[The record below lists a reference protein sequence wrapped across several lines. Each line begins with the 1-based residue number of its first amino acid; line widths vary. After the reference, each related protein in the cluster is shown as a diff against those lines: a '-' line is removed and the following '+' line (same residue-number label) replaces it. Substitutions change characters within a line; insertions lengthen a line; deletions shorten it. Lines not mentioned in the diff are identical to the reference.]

1 MNVGVAGD
9 CHLDL
14 VEDSPLLHLSAPATT
29 LLPYYAPDLHV
40 LSHTPNGKM
49 YLDGTLLASN
59 ITSVTVLGDLVLY
72 IVNDVTPRLCL
83 LPLTQLA
90 SFASFTQAPSC
101 VPTLPIASRAL
112 ERGSLYIGC
121 GRDGRVIVQLPRGN
135 LETFYPRLLS
145 CRMLEQY
152 LFGSERPERWRT
164 VVELMRRQ
172 RIRRS
177 GSWER
182 DVALDVLYDLDPAY
196 FCSHA
201 EEFVRSQKSVDRIH
215 LLLSNLVE

>member
-1 MNVGVAGD
+1 MNVGMTGN

-14 VEDSPLLHLSAPATT
+14 VEDTPLLHLSAPATT
-29 LLPYYAPDLHV
+29 LLPYYAPDLHL

-59 ITSVTVLGDLVLY
+59 ITSVAVLGDLVLY
-72 IVNDVTPRLCL
+72 IVNDVTPHLCL
-83 LPLTQLA
+83 LPLTQLT
-90 SFASFTQAPSC
+90 SFASFTQTPSC

-145 CRMLEQY
+145 CRMLEQC
-152 LFGSERPERWRT
+152 LFGSERPERWST

-182 DVALDVLYDLDPAY
+182 DVALDVLYDLDPTY